1 MRNTAYRAELE
12 TDPNTPDEHS
22 PHPLDAANATDSSTP
37 FVRETKGFTSVISPK
52 PSSVSKLSSI
62 GWFTPAV
69 IVGGFIGAIVIA
81 IANYVYF
88 YGIGGGD
95 GRPVDEVGI
104 SQAWNSFFIVVFSR
118 SFSTILSVSASS
130 AFAQLLWWYLRR
142 RSLPLEKVE
151 ALFQLNFG
159 PFNLYQLGIL
169 KLVPLLWF
177 FGLLLLL
184 VPLTASLPGG
194 SLVVEQVAR
203 NATSAASIPAL
214 DVDFRGN
221 GSAADLFKYAMFST
235 MPDGEYEMPILEY
248 SAIGKRSPLEGGY
261 LTRPSPCGVNCSYD
275 LQFAA
280 PSLQCKDANP
290 VSTAKLYFN
299 TDLNGTY
306 TQNGFYRASHYPHTQ
321 NPDFKRVNDLYE
333 FVMVWAESDG
343 QRQNATLRALNC
355 VAMAATYNA
364 HVNYTNSIKPITV
377 GISNEKPL
385 NATALFYPNLFYGE
399 QRAKDGPNGIEYTD
413 TTYTHS
419 KDELNALFNG
429 CQLLSMVETLTEPL
443 KGDAVY
449 LGTDGYNRS
458 SSLIQETPLTRA
470 AYDEQTKDY
479 TYMDYNLS
487 PDILRDLMT
496 NVSLSIFNDGQHLT
510 STSVTTTNYRL
521 SYVFKS
527 PWRLIAVYAADLI
540 VTAIFLLLGLVAMF
554 QNGVAATPGG
564 FMQILCTTTHEH
576 GTLNRLARQA
586 CDGGKEG
593 MSEHLKKLKVR
604 FGEVMDR
611 NEDLR
616 FAAFG
621 TEEETSLLVNE
632 RAHGGM

>member
-1 MRNTAYRAELE
+1 MSNIAYRAELE
-12 TDPNTPDEHS
+12 TDSNTHDEHS
-22 PHPLDAANATDSSTP
+22 PHPLDAANITDSSTP
-37 FVRETKGFTSVISPK
+37 FVRETKGFTSVVSPR
-52 PSSVSKLSSI
+52 PLSTSKLSSI
-62 GWFTPAV
+62 GWYTPAV
-69 IVGGFIGAIVIA
+69 IVGGFIGAMVIA
-81 IANYVYF
+81 IANYIYF
-88 YGIGGGD
+88 YVIGGGG
-95 GRPVDEVGI
+95 GRPIDEVGI
-104 SQAWNSFFIVVFSR
+104 SQTWNSFFILVLSR
-118 SFSTILSVSASS
+118 AFSTILTASASA

-159 PFNLYQLGIL
+159 PLNLYQLGIL

-184 VPLTASLPGG
+184 VPLSASLPGG

-203 NATSAASIPAL
+203 NVTSAASIPAL

-235 MPDGEYEMPILEY
+235 MPDGEYKMPILEY
-248 SAIGKRSPLEGGY
+248 SAIGKRSLLEGAY
-261 LTRPSPCGVNCSYD
+261 LTRTSSCGVNCSYD
-275 LQFAA
+275 LQCAA
-280 PSLQCKDANP
+280 PSLQCKDASP

-299 TDLNGTY
+299 TDLNDTY
-306 TQNGFYRASHYPHTQ
+306 AQNGFYRASHYPH
-321 NPDFKRVNDLYE
+321 NPNFKRVNDLYE
-333 FVMVWAESDG
+333 FVMIWAESDG

-364 HVNYTNSIKPITV
+364 HVNCTNSIQTITV

-399 QRAKDGPNGIEYTD
+399 QRAKD
-413 TTYTHS
+413 
-419 KDELNALFNG
+419 A
-429 CQLLSMVETLTEPL
+429 
-443 KGDAVY
+443 
-449 LGTDGYNRS
+449 
-458 SSLIQETPLTRA
+458 SLYGR
-470 AYDEQTKDY
+470 
-479 TYMDYNLS
+479 NLS
-487 PDILRDLMT
+487 PEILRDLMT

-510 STSVTTTNYRL
+510 STSVTTETYRL

-527 PWRLIAVYAADLI
+527 PWKLIAVYAADLI
-540 VTAIFLLLGLVAMF
+540 VTAIFLLLGLIAMF

-564 FMQILCTTTHEH
+564 FLQILCTTTHEH

-586 CDGGKEG
+586 CSGGKEG

-604 FGEVMDR
+604 FGEIVDM

-621 TEEETSLLVNE
+621 TEEETSLLVNK

>member
-1 MRNTAYRAELE
+1 MSNVAYRAELE
-12 TDPNTPDEHS
+12 TDSNTHDEHS
-22 PHPLDAANATDSSTP
+22 PHPLDAANITDSSTP
-37 FVRETKGFTSVISPK
+37 FVRETKGFTSVVSPR
-52 PSSVSKLSSI
+52 PLSTSKLSSI
-62 GWFTPAV
+62 GWYTPAV
-69 IVGGFIGAIVIA
+69 IVGGFIGAMVIA
-81 IANYVYF
+81 IANYIYF
-88 YGIGGGD
+88 YVIGGGG
-95 GRPVDEVGI
+95 GRPIDE
-104 SQAWNSFFIVVFSR
+104 FFILVLSR
-118 SFSTILSVSASS
+118 AFSTILTASASA

-159 PFNLYQLGIL
+159 PLNLYQLGIL

-177 FGLLLLL
+177 FGLILLL
-184 VPLTASLPGG
+184 VPLSASLPGG

-203 NATSAASIPAL
+203 NATSAAPIPAL

-235 MPDGEYEMPILEY
+235 MPDGEYKMPILEY
-248 SAIGKRSPLEGGY
+248 SAIGKRSLLEGAY
-261 LTRPSPCGVNCSYD
+261 LTRTSPCGVNCSYD

-299 TDLNGTY
+299 TDLNDTY
-306 TQNGFYRASHYPHTQ
+306 AQNGFYRASHYPH
-321 NPDFKRVNDLYE
+321 NPNFKRFNDLYE

-364 HVNYTNSIKPITV
+364 HVNYTNSIQTITV

-399 QRAKDGPNGIEYTD
+399 QRAKDGPNGIEYIYP
-413 TTYTHS
+413 TYTHT

-470 AYDEQTKDY
+470 AYDEQTMDY

-487 PDILRDLMT
+487 PEILRDLMT
-496 NVSLSIFNDGQHLT
+496 NVFLSIFNDGQHLT
-510 STSVTTTNYRL
+510 STSVTTETYRL

-540 VTAIFLLLGLVAMF
+540 VTAIFLLLGLIAMF
-554 QNGVAATPGG
+554 QDGVAATPGG
-564 FMQILCTTTHEH
+564 FLQILCTTTHEH

-586 CDGGKEG
+586 CSGGKEG
-593 MSEHLKKLKVR
+593 MSDHLKKLKVR
-604 FGEVMDR
+604 FGEIVDM
-611 NEDLR
+611 NEGLR

-621 TEEETSLLVNE
+621 TEEETSLLVNK